1 MRVWL
6 VGVLLLAGCGRYAD
20 FTLPAPQGPVREGKW
35 TWEPSPEP
43 VLKPGGKY
51 DSVDALNPVVA
62 HGKDRWYLSYSGWDG
77 RVWRTL
83 SATSTDGLSW
93 TKSDRVFIEPNPA
106 TWEGSYIAANGF
118 GGHNIGEWYQAGTP
132 PQIGD
137 YFTREVAL
145 PRGPRGAWDE
155 MGVGDPYVVGPYMF
169 FLGQDRARRQRL
181 GVAVR
186 RNGQWYKHRANP
198 ILELGEPGAWDEV
211 GLGEPAVWQQHGK
224 WWMLYTG
231 RDKKEW
237 RRIGLAV
244 SQDGI
249 RWARVPGPPLIDVG
263 AEGTWNS
270 RVVCD
275 PDVVVLPDGSVRVYF
290 GGGNK
295 PQPAENLNGQIG
307 VGVLRYGI

>member
-1 MRVWL
+1 M
-6 VGVLLLAGCGRYAD
+6 
-20 FTLPAPQGPVREGKW
+20 
-35 TWEPSPEP
+35 
-43 VLKPGGKY
+43 LKPGGKY
-51 DSVDALNPVVA
+51 DSVDALNPVIEVRPD
-62 HGKDRWYLSYSGWDG
+62 KWVMSYSGWDG

-83 SATSTDGLSW
+83 SADSNDGLIWRKTDGY
-93 TKSDRVFIEPNPA
+93 RIEPNAA
-106 TWEGSYIAANGF
+106 TWEGGYIAANGF
-118 GGHNIGEWYQAGTP
+118 GDWYQAGSP

-137 YFTREVAL
+137 ARSRQVVV

-155 MGVGDPYVVGPYMF
+155 MGVGDPYVVGQYMF

-181 GVAVR
+181 GVAER
-186 RNGQWYKHRANP
+186 RGEDWYKLRSNP
-198 ILELGEPGAWDEV
+198 ILELGEPGAFDEK

-231 RDKKEW
+231 RDRNEW

-249 RWARVPGPPLIDVG
+249 KWARVPGPPIIDAG

-275 PDVVVLPDGSVRVYF
+275 PHVIPRDDGSVRVYF

-307 VGVLRYGI
+307 VGVLRYGS

>member
-1 MRVWL
+1 MRAWL

-20 FTLPAPQGPVREGKW
+20 FTLPPPVGPAGEGKW
-35 TWEPSPEP
+35 TWAPSPEP
-43 VLKPGGKY
+43 VLKNGGKY
-51 DSVDALNPVVA
+51 DSVDALNPEVWQA
-62 HGKDRWYLSYSGWDG
+62 TDGWSMTYSGWDG

-83 SATSTDGLSW
+83 SAVSKDGVAW
-93 TKSDRVFIEPNPA
+93 TKSDRVMIEPNPS
-106 TWEGSYIAANGF
+106 TWEGNYIAANGF
-118 GGHNIGEWYQAGTP
+118 GPWYQAGTP

-137 YFTREVAL
+137 SRSRQVAV

-155 MGVGDPYVVGPYMF
+155 MGVGDPYIVGRYIF

-181 GVAVR
+181 GVAELR
-186 RNGQWYKHRANP
+186 GGTWYKLASNP
-198 ILELGEPGAWDEV
+198 ILELGEPGAFDEK
-211 GLGEPAVWQQHGK
+211 GLGEPAVWEQHGR

-244 SQDGI
+244 SRDGI
-249 RWARVPGPPLIDVG
+249 QWSRIPGPPIIDVG

-275 PDVVVLPDGSVRVYF
+275 PHVVQQPDGSVRVYF

-307 VGVLRYGI
+307 VGVLRYGE